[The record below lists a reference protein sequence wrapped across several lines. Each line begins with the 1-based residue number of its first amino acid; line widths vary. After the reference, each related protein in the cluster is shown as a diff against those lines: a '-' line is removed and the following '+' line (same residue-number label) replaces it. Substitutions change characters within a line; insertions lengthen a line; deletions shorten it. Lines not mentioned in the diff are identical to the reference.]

1 MEIKLDVNMTKDIL
15 TKGIRFHRETN
26 LDNEACKKIKE
37 LTDLFVSVIYEL
49 NIVKA
54 HTLHEPNNLSG
65 KEIREQID
73 KFLKSVEIETK
84 GFEEE

>member
-26 LDNEACKKIKE
+26 LDSEACKKIKE
-37 LTDLFVSVIYEL
+37 LTELFASVILEL
-49 NIVKA
+49 NIVKS
-54 HTLHEPNNLSG
+54 HTLDEPYNLSG
-65 KEIREQID
+65 KEIREHID
-73 KFLKSVEIETK
+73 EFLKSVEIETK